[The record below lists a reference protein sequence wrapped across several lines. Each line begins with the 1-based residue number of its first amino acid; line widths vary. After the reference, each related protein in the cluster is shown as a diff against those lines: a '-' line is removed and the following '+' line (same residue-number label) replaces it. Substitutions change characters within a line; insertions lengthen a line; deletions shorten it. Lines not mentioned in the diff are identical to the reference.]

1 MKGDAVNQ
9 PVQNQKLGDFRE
21 QMIEKH
27 ENVLRASMQL
37 VPIANGLLTREIGE
51 PLHKVLRTIT
61 RIVVKSNGAVV
72 ETATA
77 GYGNDAA
84 KIVRSMFEGAIT
96 IGYLRLKPE
105 LLVDYFDYYKIKR
118 WQYYDFMCQEDPEG
132 VKDLTPAKIA
142 EMKAEYEAV
151 RPKFWNKKGYVETSW
166 CKDSVHT
173 RAKAVGLGKYYPLFY
188 AEASGMHHFDV
199 AGLVAQAGAQALDVE
214 VAPSER
220 WVSQSLLLGFVF
232 TFQALFRYN
241 EAIAGGADD
250 ELEQLHNLIFGPSVR
265 SRRAPGS
272 GLRSAASG
280 PSLRGSCV
288 GLNTDRN

>member
-1 MKGDAVNQ
+1 MIDPSLQMPHSTKGDPMNQ
-9 PVQNQKLGDFRE
+9 VGQNQKLGAFKE

-37 VPIANGLLTREIGE
+37 VPIANGLLNQEIGE
-51 PLHKVLRTIT
+51 PLHKVLRAIT
-61 RIVVKSNGAVV
+61 RIVVNSNGAIV

-105 LLVDYFDYYKIKR
+105 LLEDYFDYYKIKR
-118 WQYYDFMCQEDPEG
+118 WQYYEFMCQEDPEG

-151 RPKFWNKKGYVETSW
+151 LPKFRKKKGYIQSW

-188 AEASGMHHFDV
+188 AEASGMHHFDA
-199 AGLVAQAGAQALDVE
+199 AGLVAQADAQALDVE

-250 ELEQLHNLIFGPSVR
+250 ALEQVHNVIFGPPP
-265 SRRAPGS
+265 AP
-272 GLRSAASG
+272 AAPQG
-280 PSLRGSCV
+280 QG
-288 GLNTDRN
+288 